1 MDEKWAG
8 FATEQEVAQLRDE
21 VRRLREEQEKAKRK
35 TDDKEGEEEE
45 GKGEGKDGKQN
56 GKKDEKD
63 EQKGDEK
70 KEDEEKDDKD
80 EKPHPLRKILIIAGV
95 AVLLIVGLVW
105 WLHARHFED
114 TDDALVDGHTS
125 GLASRISGTVVAV
138 YSEDN
143 QRVQA
148 GQVVADLDPRDF
160 QMALEQ
166 ARAQLSQAQKQALA
180 EEPNVTVTV
189 NTNRADINIAQSEVS
204 RAEQGVAAAERNY
217 QSALAKVAESEANN
231 VKAQADVGRYQ
242 PLAASDEVPQ
252 EQFAQVIANAKALAA
267 TVDANRQAAAAAQ
280 KQVDQAREQL
290 AQAKERA
297 AETTSNAPRQVAIR
311 RANVASRQAALAAA
325 QAQLDQAVLNLS
337 YCKITTPVG
346 GIVAKR
352 IAEVGQHV
360 APGQQVFLISQI
372 DDLWVTADFRETQ
385 LKLMQPGQSVRIHVD
400 ALGRDFDGYVENMP
414 AASGSVTSLLPPENA
429 TGNFVKIVQRL
440 PVRIRFKK
448 GQDGLDRLRPG
459 MSVEPKVRVR

>member
-21 VRRLREEQEKAKRK
+21 VRRLREEQEKAKKK
-35 TDDKEGEEEE
+35 TEDKEGDEEE
-45 GKGEGKDGKQN
+45 GKGEDKDDKS
-56 GKKDEKD
+56 

-70 KEDEEKDDKD
+70 KEDGEKD
-80 EKPHPLRKILIIAGV
+80 KPHPLRKILIIAGV

-148 GQVVADLDPRDF
+148 GQVVADLDPRDY
-160 QMALEQ
+160 QMAMEQ

-180 EEPNVTVTV
+180 EEPNIPVTVS
-189 NTNRADINIAQSEVS
+189 TNRADISVAQSEVS
-204 RAEQGVAAAERNY
+204 RAAQGVAAAERNY

-231 VKAQADVGRYQ
+231 VKAQADVGRYR

-252 EQFAQVIANAKALAA
+252 EQFAQVEANAKALAA

-325 QAQLDQAVLNLS
+325 QAQLDQAALNLS
-337 YCKITTPVG
+337 YCKIATPVG